1 MFTWRELYDAGKEM
15 STAVGV
21 KKPREA
27 QKAKALWKM
36 KAAKDAG
43 EEYNDPTHKD
53 FRGRNETRLALWEGH
68 PKDPIVTLD
77 KDADL
82 GGRLALLGSDGQF
95 VCVCVFTH
103 SVHGVEC
110 AREVWAAWRA
120 HFLPYTEGS
129 GDGQGSETFS
139 PFINADIRTH
149 LFSADVLKEVCAY
162 RLARN
167 CGRRKRR

>member
-1 MFTWRELYDAGKEM
+1 M
-15 STAVGV
+15 GV

-68 PKDPIVTLD
+68 LKDPIVTLD

-95 VCVCVFTH
+95 CVCVCLRTASMEWNVPGKYGPHGELIFFLIQKEVATGRVVRPSAH
-103 SVHGVEC
+103 SSMLTSVHTSSLLMSSRKC
-110 AREVWAAWRA
+110 ALTALHVIAE
-120 HFLPYTEGS
+120 EGRD
-129 GDGQGSETFS
+129 GDGCHVPGLGDEW
-139 PFINADIRTH
+139 
-149 LFSADVLKEVCAY
+149 KM
-162 RLARN
+162 
-167 CGRRKRR
+167 G